1 MIATTRPQRC
11 QEETA
16 MNRRHALM
24 MAGAA
29 MFLPRA
35 ARAQE
40 AWPVRQVRIVIPFA
54 AGGPQD
60 IPARIIAERLSR
72 RMGATFI
79 IENRPGVGGGLGAQM
94 VAQSPPDGATLLF
107 ISSSIAI
114 LPTLQKQLNFEP
126 LRDLA
131 PLTVVCD
138 VPAGL
143 MVRADSRFADLPAL
157 LAEAKANPGR
167 LTYGSGGVGSANHLA
182 GAQFAALAGIETVHV
197 PYRGVSQAVNAIYTG
212 EIDFVFGSSVEVL
225 SHYRQGRAR
234 LLGMTLPE
242 RVPAVREVPAIA
254 EHVPGYAAP
263 NWFAMF
269 APKGMPEPMMARLV
283 EELTAMKD
291 DEVLAA
297 RLGPAAAI
305 IRMDGPAALT
315 AQLSAEIPRWREVIE
330 RAGIGAG

>member
-1 MIATTRPQRC
+1 
-11 QEETA
+11 
-16 MNRRHALM
+16 MNRRNALRL
-24 MAGAA
+24 AGGALLSSPLLA
-29 MFLPRA
+29 TPFL

-40 AWPVRQVRIVIPFA
+40 AWPIRQVRIVIPFA

-72 RMGATFI
+72 TLSATFI

-94 VAQSPPDGATLLF
+94 VANSPPDGATLLF
-107 ISSSIAI
+107 ISSSISI
-114 LPTLQKQLNFEP
+114 LPTLQRQLNFDP

-138 VPAGL
+138 VPAGM
-143 MVRADSRFADLPAL
+143 MVRVDSRFTDLASL
-157 LAEAKANPGR
+157 IAEAKANPGK

-182 GAQFAALAGIETVHV
+182 GAQFAALAGLETVHV

-225 SHYRQGRAR
+225 SHHRQGRAR
-234 LLGMTLPE
+234 LLGMTMPQ
-242 RVPAVREVPAIA
+242 RVPAVPDIPAIA
-254 EHVPGYAAP
+254 ELVPGYSAP

-269 APKGMPEPMMARLV
+269 APKGMPQPLMDRLV
-283 EELTAMKD
+283 AELTAMRD
-291 DEVLAA
+291 DEVLNA
-297 RLGPAAAI
+297 RLSPAAAI

-315 AQLSAEIPRWREVIE
+315 AQLTAEIPRWRDVI
-330 RAGIGAG
+330 RSAGIGGDS